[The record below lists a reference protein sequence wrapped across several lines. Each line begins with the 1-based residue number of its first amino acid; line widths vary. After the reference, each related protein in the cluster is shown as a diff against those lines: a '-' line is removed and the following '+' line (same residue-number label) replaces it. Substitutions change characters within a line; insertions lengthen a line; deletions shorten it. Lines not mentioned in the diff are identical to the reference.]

1 MSQLAIIRQY
11 RVVAY
16 LRDLGM
22 NSGKRNIFKTSDFIY
37 GPTNYMNKIYMG
49 DTAIFSHCKDHQIQD
64 NFDYVKTI
72 VFDKCN
78 KEFMAKNYNP
88 VVFPN
93 IKHILLAN
101 HLNQSSDIY
110 NFVENVNVFIE
121 LPIFFHIAK
130 ETHPNGKLPYFNN
143 IHYVSR
149 ADIDDFNTYH

>member
-1 MSQLAIIRQY
+1 
-11 RVVAY
+11 
-16 LRDLGM
+16 
-22 NSGKRNIFKTSDFIY
+22 
-37 GPTNYMNKIYMG
+37 MG

-93 IKHILLAN
+93 IKNILLAN

-149 ADIDDFNTYH
+149 SDIDDFNTYH